1 MGADGFEYRRAET
14 IEGALDVLAAT
25 PDAELLAAG
34 HSLLPDRLLGVTDPD
49 TVLDVGDVDA
59 MQGIEY
65 GTPVSVGALTTY
77 RTVAGSARLATV
89 APALVAAA
97 GKTADAQVR
106 NRATLGGNLA
116 TAYPVSDLN
125 AAAAA
130 VDATLVVEG
139 RDGRHRVDTAALT
152 GPTEVAIGDA
162 ELLTRIEIPR
172 PDGTVGGAY
181 EKRESPT
188 SRYTLVGVATH
199 LEVGSG
205 TVSRARVVVNGL
217 REHAVRLEAVEA
229 ALEGGPATLEAV
241 EDAAAR
247 ATDGLDVSTLRDDE
261 DASAGYRADV
271 LPVDVGRALR
281 RSLP

>member
-1 MGADGFEYRRAET
+1 MGTDGVEYRRAET
-14 IEGALDVLAAT
+14 IEDALDVLAAA

-49 TVLDVGDVDA
+49 TVLDVGAIDA
-59 MQGIEY
+59 MRGIEH
-65 GTPVSVGALTTY
+65 GTPISVGALTTY
-77 RTVAGSARLATV
+77 RTVAESTRLSAV

-116 TAYPVSDLN
+116 TAYPVSDLS
-125 AAAAA
+125 AAAVV

-139 RDGRHRVDTAALT
+139 REGRRRVDAAALA
-152 GPTEVAIGDA
+152 GPTEAELGEA
-162 ELLTRIEIPR
+162 ELLTRIELPR

-199 LEVGSG
+199 LELGAD
-205 TVSRARVVVNGL
+205 TISRARVAVNGL

-229 ALEGGPATLEAV
+229 ALEGAPATTEAV
-241 EDAAAR
+241 TDAAAR
-247 ATDGLDVSTLRDDE
+247 ATDGLDVSTLKHDG
-261 DASAGYRADV
+261 DASGGYRADV
-271 LPVDVGRALR
+271 LPVDVERALR